1 RSAGSIS
8 GDDGTGCLQKNF
20 HIEPRRTLASIAQ
33 IEANHFIKSDSTP
46 SLDLPESSDSRL
58 RLEQATAVPWG
69 VSFDFIWHG
78 GTRSD
83 QRHLS
88 AQYIDEL
95 GQLIEA
101 GSTQEISHRRDAWII
116 RQLEDRALASI

>member
-1 RSAGSIS
+1 MTPNLIIEVHKHSSDHKMNVTGQKGGNRSAGSIS

-69 VSFDFIWHG
+69 VSFDF
-78 GTRSD
+78 
-83 QRHLS
+83 
-88 AQYIDEL
+88 
-95 GQLIEA
+95 
-101 GSTQEISHRRDAWII
+101 
-116 RQLEDRALASI
+116 